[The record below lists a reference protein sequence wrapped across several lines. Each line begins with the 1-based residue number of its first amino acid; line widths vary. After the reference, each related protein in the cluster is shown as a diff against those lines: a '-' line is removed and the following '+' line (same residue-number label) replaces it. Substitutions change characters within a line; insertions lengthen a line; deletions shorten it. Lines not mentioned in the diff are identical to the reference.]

1 MHRADD
7 AIRIVDRAIDAGIN
21 RKEMAKMKKFVS
33 TLGLGLLLGC
43 FAACGGDL
51 GAPPPPDAG
60 PDGGKSADGGGS
72 SAAGHPALDGGN
84 KSETSLADV
93 GVDVGVDDLPAPGD
107 SGIGGG
113 GLVDGGGAVDVLVGP
128 DLAAD
133 TSLHPIVLDS
143 GPVDAGSLVDVTS
156 DHPVGVDG
164 GSVDT
169 GSLNEV
175 GFDSSGPLDGSGLS
189 VVVPLSGE
197 RFSPPLPNADSLPSG
212 VWYCDMGT
220 VHWAQGEKGTG
231 TCPICGM
238 DLVQKS

>member
-1 MHRADD
+1 MR
-7 AIRIVDRAIDAGIN
+7 
-21 RKEMAKMKKFVS
+21 KFVS
-33 TLGLGLLLGC
+33 ILGLGLLLGC
-43 FAACGGDL
+43 FGACGSDSGT
-51 GAPPPPDAG
+51 PSPDGGG
-60 PDGGKSADGGGS
+60 PDGGKAGVDGGGS
-72 SAAGHPALDGGN
+72 SEAGHPALDGGN
-84 KSETSLADV
+84 KSEASPADV
-93 GVDVGVDDLPAPGD
+93 GADDLPAPGD

-113 GLVDGGGAVDVLVGP
+113 GLVDGAGAVDVLVSP

-133 TSLHPIVLDS
+133 TSLHPIVVDG
-143 GPVDAGSLVDVTS
+143 GPVDAGSSVDVTG

-189 VVVPLSGE
+189 LVVPLSGE